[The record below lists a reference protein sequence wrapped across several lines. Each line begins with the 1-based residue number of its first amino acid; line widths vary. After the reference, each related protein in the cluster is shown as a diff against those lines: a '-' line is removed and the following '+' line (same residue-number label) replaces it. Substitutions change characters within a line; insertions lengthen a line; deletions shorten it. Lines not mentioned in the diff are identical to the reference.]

1 LGDGMLPAEKMEL
14 EILKQVDRVGPV
26 LNTNIPGLAAVV
38 GTNTP
43 HHLITDRLKDL
54 HSQNRI
60 LLSKIVGNVR
70 VPFSQRF
77 IEIEGESAFWNGGF
91 IIEIAPQ
98 GRKYFEE
105 LVERER
111 REAQV
116 QAKRAIVFISCGQY
130 TQNEISLGKALAL
143 AVDNHTSCKG
153 YFPEEQ
159 NSLESLSHHILNAL
173 DECAGFVAVMHNRG
187 EVHFPNGNHHI
198 RGSVWVEQEVAI
210 AAFLTQ
216 VRKKQFPIAFYIQK
230 GIKREGIREQLRIA
244 ANEFENEST
253 VLEDFKEQL
262 KSGRFNPLTNSN
274 E

>member
-1 LGDGMLPAEKMEL
+1 MLPAEKMEL
-14 EILKQVDRVGPV
+14 TIFKCVERSGPAY
-26 LNTNIPGLAAVV
+26 NTNIPTLA
-38 GTNTP
+38 GIIDPNTP

-54 HSQNRI
+54 HSHNRI
-60 LLSKIVGNVR
+60 LFTKLSGNVR
-70 VPFSQRF
+70 VPFTQF
-77 IEIEGESAFWNGGF
+77 IEIEGENNFWGGGF

-105 LVERER
+105 LMEREG
-111 REAQV
+111 REAEV
-116 QAKRAIVFISCGQY
+116 KARRAIVFISCGQY
-130 TQNEISLGKALAL
+130 TQDEISLGKALAL
-143 AVDNHTSCKG
+143 AVDNLTSCKG
-153 YFPEEQ
+153 YFAEDQ
-159 NSLESLSHHILNAL
+159 NSLESLSHHILSAL

-187 EVHFPNGNHHI
+187 EVHFSTGSHYT

-216 VRKKQFPIAFYIQK
+216 VRKKHFPIAFYIQK

-262 KSGRFNPLTNSN
+262 TSGKFGPLASPSG
-274 E
+274 